1 MTYVIAIPAALTFI
15 AGIVM
20 MLPTMRNRAAERGM
34 SGDILVPGLIA
45 LIGAV
50 LLLSSIYL

>member
-1 MTYVIAIPAALTFI
+1 MIAIPAALTFI